1 MAMETEQPR
10 FDFNTYPSVGEADWS
25 YVQAVAQIRAMED
38 NLFSKQFF
46 AELANAKDFK
56 ELCDMLAGTDYI
68 INPSMTEE
76 EIEQSLNA
84 KRIETRKLFE
94 QLINNEP
101 ILTLFKSRI
110 DFANLRLAIRR
121 LVTDKSL
128 GTDYLPQ
135 GNVLPEDFELAFEQ
149 EDYSGLPQFLQ
160 DDVEAAVLAYYKN
173 KNVRDIDLEIDNA
186 QAVFEIE
193 CAEKINHIFLIELFR
208 MQIDLTN
215 IRTMMRQKLRGIDE
229 RDAFLPGGYIEK
241 SRLVQCLDI
250 GFEALAAHFFA
261 TPYYHLIESGAMYIQ
276 KENSFLKLEA
286 ACDEHLLGY
295 LKTTRYIPAGIQPIV
310 AYLNFKEHEIRMVR
324 LVIAGVKALI
334 EPDTMLDRIVV

>member
-1 MAMETEQPR
+1 MTIKTEQIR

-25 YVQAVAQIRAMED
+25 YVQAVAQIRAIED

-68 INPSMTEE
+68 ISPSMTEE

-94 QLINNEP
+94 QLVNNEP

-121 LVTDKSL
+121 LVTEKPL
-128 GTDYLPQ
+128 GSDYLPQ
-135 GNVLPEDFELAFEQ
+135 GNVQPDQFELAFEE
-149 EDYSGLPQFLQ
+149 EDYSNLPLFLQ

-173 KNVRDIDLEIDNA
+173 KNVRDIDLEIDRA
-186 QAVFEIE
+186 EAVFTLSG
-193 CAEKINHIFLIELFR
+193 AEKIGHIFLIELFR
-208 MQIDLTN
+208 IQIDLTN
-215 IRTMMRQKLRGIDE
+215 IRIMMRQKIRGIDE
-229 RDAFLPGGYIEK
+229 QDAFLPGGYLEK
-241 SRLVQCLDI
+241 SRFIQCFDI

-261 TPYYHLIESGAMYIQ
+261 APYYHLIESGAMFLQ
-276 KENSFLKLEA
+276 KENSFIKLEA

-295 LKTTRYIPAGIQPIV
+295 LKTTRYIPAGIQPII
-310 AYLNFKEHEIRMVR
+310 AYLYFKEHEIRMVR

-334 EPDTMLDRIVV
+334 KPDTMLDRIVV